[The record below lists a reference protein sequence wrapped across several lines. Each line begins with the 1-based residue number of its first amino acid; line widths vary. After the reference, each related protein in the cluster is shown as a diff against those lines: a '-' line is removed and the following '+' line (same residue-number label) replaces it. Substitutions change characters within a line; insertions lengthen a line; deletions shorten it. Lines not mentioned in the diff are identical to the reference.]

1 MLLHVACLE
10 HGKHALGQV
19 CGIVPG
25 GTRNRSRRVAWKHT
39 HRRIPE
45 QAEPHGWAQTFQT
58 EEATGSPEGD
68 GLGPTGVYPG
78 TLTALPPSQSF
89 RGTANQGASSSNTRF
104 TSSPLRSKRPPAL
117 DIPTGCYEP
126 ESISRM
132 RTSPGTRFSRQ
143 PDRRPRCGEGH
154 ARTSG
159 GLAGDPS
166 WSQVG
171 VAQHSVDDMSHP
183 LLPFAYLILSA
194 H

>member
-1 MLLHVACLE
+1 MPRTREAC
-10 HGKHALGQV
+10 
-19 CGIVPG
+19 
-25 GTRNRSRRVAWKHT
+25 NRSGVQDRHRQDQEQKQMGDLETHT
-39 HRRIPE
+39 QENPRAGWTPWLGTDIPDGGS
-45 QAEPHGWAQTFQT
+45 HSVSG
-58 EEATGSPEGD
+58 EEMD
-68 GLGPTGVYPG
+68 WGPGVYAG
-78 TLTALPPSQSF
+78 TLTAPPPSQSF
-89 RGTANQGASSSNTRF
+89 RGTANQGTSSSNTRF
-104 TSSPLRSKRPPAL
+104 TSSPLRSKRSPAL
-117 DIPTGCYEP
+117 DIPTGCYES

-143 PDRRPRCGEGH
+143 PDRRPRCGEVH